1 MLQGRTYYTR
11 VMTPCL
17 DVYVRERNFVLYVRY
32 AIGSS
37 VNPMLFCEQDRLNT
51 IAARKIFDES

>member
-1 MLQGRTYYTR
+1 
-11 VMTPCL
+11 MTPCL

-32 AIGSS
+32 AIGSG

-51 IAARKIFDES
+51 IAARKIFVES